1 MPYSEQFLYFAN
13 VGNSQKCQGS
23 KSYILAMEV
32 GKVFCNLHEGQKSN
46 LFFAILAATQGIG
59 VSHNFCWSNFREILV
74 NLNV

>member
-46 LFFAILAATQGIG
+46 LFFCHFGG
-59 VSHNFCWSNFREILV
+59 NSGDWSFSQFLLEQFS
-74 NLNV
+74 